1 MLQFL
6 FTICDEQYHSRIEYI
21 YKRFHKDM
29 FRFARNRFIAM
40 NSHNPELDA
49 EDAVQ
54 RAFLRITKYIH
65 NLRFPMHD
73 NKLRCYAF
81 SVVLHETMRIC
92 EENKKYYDFREE
104 FFEDDGYNIIE
115 DVDIQMMYEDVVKA
129 IDDLDPVYSMTLLL
143 KYERG
148 MTPDQIAEQMDVPV
162 KTVYTRLSRGK
173 KLLRDALKGE

>member
-54 RAFLRITKYIH
+54 RAYLRITKYIH
-65 NLRFPMHD
+65 NLRFPMQWTG
-73 NKLRCYAF
+73 YAP
-81 SVVLHETMRIC
+81 SVQTELPAPTISIPSS
-92 EENKKYYDFREE
+92 Y
-104 FFEDDGYNIIE
+104 
-115 DVDIQMMYEDVVKA
+115 
-129 IDDLDPVYSMTLLL
+129 
-143 KYERG
+143 
-148 MTPDQIAEQMDVPV
+148 
-162 KTVYTRLSRGK
+162 
-173 KLLRDALKGE
+173 